1 MRLWRLCVVSAVVAT
16 WAGCGGEDDP
26 VPPPPPDNQ
35 GGEANDAGSDA
46 AANNGG
52 GGNGGTDAGGTN
64 GGTGGTGGDAPDA
77 MAGTGGTGGTPD
89 EPDADADIPAGD
101 GDEGDGDTGDGDVGD
116 GDTGDGDPIVDGG
129 DGGDVADASD
139 ADAADV
145 ADAGPTPFDPGPS
158 GTLIEF
164 PMPVIEGGAPA
175 SSGEMRI
182 AAGDD
187 DKLYVTDSELNIVY
201 RMDVEGNFEEFQLA
215 PSSRPRGITLGPD
228 GNVWFVLY
236 GSSRIASITPSG
248 TITEYPT
255 PTPGSG
261 PMGITTGQDNN
272 LWFTEQVANRVARA
286 TLTEVDGGT
295 NVTITEL
302 PLLQPASYI
311 KDITRGPGVDNH
323 MWFTEQAGRI
333 GKVTLGLYVESGMEY
348 GSSEFTAIDP
358 PLAITTG
365 PDGNLWFTR
374 FGSQVGMIDT
384 SGTITLY
391 PTDTGG
397 CVPVTIT
404 VGSDGKLWYACYN
417 LSMLGAT
424 DPADP
429 NNPESHTLYA
439 IDSQPT
445 GVVSGP
451 GGAIWFV
458 EEGARNVGYY
468 VP

>member
-26 VPPPPPDNQ
+26 VPPPPPDNV
-35 GGEANDAGSDA
+35 GGEANDAGTDA
-46 AANNGG
+46 APNNT
-52 GGNGGTDAGGTN
+52 GGNGGADGSTN
-64 GGTGGTGGDAPDA
+64 GGNGGSGGDEPDA
-77 MAGTGGTGGTPD
+77 MAGTGGTGGVPD
-89 EPDADADIPAGD
+89 EPDADAGQ
-101 GDEGDGDTGDGDVGD
+101 
-116 GDTGDGDPIVDGG
+116 GG
-129 DGGDVADASD
+129 DGGEGGDGGTGGGGTGGTPDLPDVFVPDDPDAGPDASD
-139 ADAADV
+139 GDADV
-145 ADAGPTPFDPGPS
+145 ADAEAGVTPFDPGPS

-164 PMPVIEGGAPA
+164 PMPVIEGGAPV

-182 AAGDD
+182 AAGAD
-187 DKLYVTDSELNIVY
+187 DKLYVTDAELNIVY

-228 GNVWFVLY
+228 GNVWVALF
-236 GSSRIASITPSG
+236 GSSKIASITPSG
-248 TITEYPT
+248 TVTEYPT
-255 PTPGSG
+255 PTGGSG
-261 PMGITTGQDNN
+261 PMGIATGQDNN
-272 LWFTEQVANRVARA
+272 LWFTEQVANQVARV

-295 NVTITEL
+295 NVIISEL
-302 PLLQPASYI
+302 PLVQPASYI
-311 KDITRGPGVDNH
+311 KDITHGPGLDNH

-333 GKVTLGLYVESGMEY
+333 GKVTLGLYVEPGMEY
-348 GSSEFTAIDP
+348 GSSEFTAQDP

-374 FGSQVGMIDT
+374 FGAQVGSIDT

-391 PTDTGG
+391 PTDNAN

-439 IDSQPT
+439 LDSKPT

-451 GGAIWFV
+451 GDAIWFV
-458 EEGARNVGYY
+458 EEAARNVGYL